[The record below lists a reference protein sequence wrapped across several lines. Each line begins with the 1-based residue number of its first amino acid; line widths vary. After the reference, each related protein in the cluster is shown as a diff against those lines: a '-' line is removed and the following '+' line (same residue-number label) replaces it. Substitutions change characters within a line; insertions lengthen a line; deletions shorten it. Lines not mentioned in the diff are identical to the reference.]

1 MNYSDTNFAGWPL
14 PDDRVDGRDKVTG
27 KARYAAEHIIP
38 GMTYGVLVGSTIA
51 KGSIRQLD
59 TKAAAAAP
67 GVLGV
72 FSHLNTIRVPGF
84 EPVDKK
90 ADPKGQNWKA

>member
-1 MNYSDTNFAGWPL
+1 MNYSDTNFAGWPQ

-38 GMTYGVLVGSTIA
+38 NMTYGVLVGSTIA

-59 TKAAAAAP
+59 TKAAAGAP

-72 FSHLNTIRVPGF
+72 F
-84 EPVDKK
+84 
-90 ADPKGQNWKA
+90 